1 MSKEGGGA
9 KEDSGE
15 WRCKDIIDDVHKLL
29 STFHKMRPVV
39 ARILVF
45 QALKSNGLGQHNG
58 TAASAVTLPSAP
70 LALDKKLKT
79 WTLTISLLSI
89 GLHSLVMYAFTFAQN
104 RRRRRRNAGI
114 DTACSRDLRRARR
127 AKTQM
132 ETEPQTENLVTE
144 TPFNEQVLSLEHYP
158 PFNKGAW
165 SWRCESHVCVALMK
179 SDFSLASV
187 VHLVRTRIR
196 ATSIDRLFH

>member
-1 MSKEGGGA
+1 MVSVNIMA
-9 KEDSGE
+9 RQHPP
-15 WRCKDIIDDVHKLL
+15 WRSHLPRWRSISNLKRGLWRFLSSQSASTRWSCTPLL
-29 STFHKMRPVV
+29 LP
-39 ARILVF
+39 RIEEEEEEEHF
-45 QALKSNGLGQHNG
+45 FS
-58 TAASAVTLPSAP
+58 
-70 LALDKKLKT
+70 
-79 WTLTISLLSI
+79 
-89 GLHSLVMYAFTFAQN
+89 
-104 RRRRRRNAGI
+104 RNAGI